1 MCSISGTKHIFKH
14 DPHTKTSK
22 KIHTSTHKC
31 LKPILQSIT
40 KTTEFNLPSFRD
52 LFDPNGPRLST
63 YARFTIS
70 DQLRKKAINIKYIAA
85 KKKNTHVSKREILKI
100 KREFKHTQTLF

>member
-1 MCSISGTKHIFKH
+1 M
-14 DPHTKTSK
+14 
-22 KIHTSTHKC
+22 
-31 LKPILQSIT
+31 

-70 DQLRKKAINIKYIAA
+70 DTTTHLRKKKAINMKYIAA

-100 KREFKHTQTLF
+100 KRQFKHTQTLF

>member
-1 MCSISGTKHIFKH
+1 MCSLSGNKHIFNY

-22 KIHTSTHKC
+22 KFHTSTHKC
-31 LKPILQSIT
+31 LKPILQSIM

-70 DQLRKKAINIKYIAA
+70 DTTTQLREEE
-85 KKKNTHVSKREILKI
+85 KKKQKILS
-100 KREFKHTQTLF
+100 T